1 MGVSSARAGDEAAA
15 RLAAS
20 VASYA
25 LDISVDEIIRDERGS
40 LDIAFARQV
49 AIYLCHVGF
58 EMSLSRVAHAFARDR
73 STVAHACH
81 AIEDRR
87 DEPQFELWMAALE
100 AMLHEAP
107 RPKARLLQKAP
118 NQ

>member
-1 MGVSSARAGDEAAA
+1 MGLSSARAGDEAAA

-25 LDISVDEIIRDERGS
+25 LDIPVEEIIGDERGS
-40 LDIAFARQV
+40 LDIAFARKV

-58 EMSLSRVAHAFARDR
+58 EMSLARVAHAFARDR
-73 STVAHACH
+73 STIAHACH
-81 AIEDRR
+81 VIEDRR
-87 DEPQFELWMAALE
+87 DESDFEIWMSALE

-107 RPKARLLQKAP
+107 RPAQRLLPKAP
-118 NQ
+118 ER